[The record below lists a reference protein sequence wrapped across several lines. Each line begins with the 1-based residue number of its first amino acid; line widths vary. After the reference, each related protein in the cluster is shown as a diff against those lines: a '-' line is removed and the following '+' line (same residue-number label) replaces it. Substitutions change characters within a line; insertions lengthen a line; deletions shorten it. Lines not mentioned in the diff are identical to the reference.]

1 MKDVL
6 PSAIIILTDGYLE
19 FPKRKDSV
27 NIPVLWVLNTNEKPP
42 FGKII
47 RI

>member
-1 MKDVL
+1 MKYDL
-6 PSAIIILTDGYLE
+6 PSAIIILTDGYVE
-19 FPKRKDSV
+19 FLKKKDSI